1 MQEFSEMVMPLKA
14 RMDRVV
20 LLQTRVH
27 QKPRGSGQCPDVMT
41 LYGSVTLSVIYR
53 GGETQRG

>member
-1 MQEFSEMVMPLKA
+1 MVMPLKA

-27 QKPRGSGQCPDVMT
+27 QKPRGSGQCPDFMT
-41 LYGSVTLSVIYR
+41 LYCSVTLSVIYR